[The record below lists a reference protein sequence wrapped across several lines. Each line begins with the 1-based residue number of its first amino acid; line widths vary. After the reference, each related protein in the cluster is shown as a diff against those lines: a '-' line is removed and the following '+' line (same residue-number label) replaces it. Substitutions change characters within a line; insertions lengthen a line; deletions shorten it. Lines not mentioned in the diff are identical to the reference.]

1 MSLNQTMVERL
12 VFVKAL
18 HHEGIQQSQRAM
30 PMASIS
36 VLTFHDAIE
45 LFLYTGAEKLNTKP
59 DSNILS
65 CLNNIEQKTGDDL
78 YGHAGIKRL
87 REGRVGLKHFANRP
101 DEREIESFRVTVQS
115 FFEEN
120 TPKIFGIEYSNIVI
134 FEVIKFEEAREYLER
149 ASEFWGANQQDKAMG
164 ELALA
169 HWKIMSEHRER
180 ARLEL
185 DYNPYPSFT
194 PFNSPD
200 DSEFQ
205 DINEVFQEVSEA
217 MMYISLGIDY
227 SDYARFEHLTP
238 ALINNQNSDNIYGRY
253 IPSLDL
259 YDYND
264 YPEGSYEYCQNF
276 LIELGLSLQNV
287 DFDFETDPEAHVQS
301 PLDW

>member
-1 MSLNQTMVERL
+1 MSVNQSMMERL

-18 HHEGIQQSQRAM
+18 HQEGVQQAQRSM
-30 PMASIS
+30 PMASMS
-36 VLTFHDAIE
+36 VLTFHDSIE
-45 LFLYTGAEKLNTKP
+45 LFLYTGAEQVNTKP

-65 CLNNIEQKTGDDL
+65 CFNNIEQKTGDDL
-78 YGHAGIKRL
+78 YGQAGIKRL
-87 REGRVGLKHFANRP
+87 REARAGLKHFANRP
-101 DEREIESFRVTVQS
+101 DEREIESFRVTAQS

-120 TPKIFGIEYSNIVI
+120 TPKIFGIDYSDIEI
-134 FEVIKFEEAREYLER
+134 FQVIKFEEGREYLER
-149 ASEFWGANQQDKAMG
+149 ASEFWGENKQNKAMG

-194 PFNSPD
+194 PLNAPD
-200 DSEFQ
+200 EEEFKQ
-205 DINEVFQEVSEA
+205 INEAFQEVSEA

-227 SDYARFEHLTP
+227 SDYARFEYLTP
-238 ALINNQNSDNIYGRY
+238 RLKNNQNSDNIYGRY
-253 IPSLDL
+253 VPSLES

-264 YPEGSYEYCQNF
+264 YPDGSYEYCQNF

-287 DFDFETDPEAHVQS
+287 DFDFETDPESHIQS
-301 PLDW
+301 VFDW